1 MGAAPRRLRPHW
13 VAVWVVLFVVF
24 LGELLGYAWVRM
36 QCVQTGYEISQL
48 VQEQQRLSE
57 LQANLKI
64 ELARLKAPQRIA
76 RIAGEQL
83 GMTLPSARQ
92 IVVLP

>member
-1 MGAAPRRLRPHW
+1 MGSARRLPPRW
-13 VAVWVVLFVVF
+13 VALWVGLFALF
-24 LGELLGYAWVRM
+24 IGELLGYAWVRM
-36 QCVQTGYEISQL
+36 QCVQAGYEISQL
-48 VQEQQRLSE
+48 VREQQRLNE

-83 GMTLPSARQ
+83 GMGMPSARQ